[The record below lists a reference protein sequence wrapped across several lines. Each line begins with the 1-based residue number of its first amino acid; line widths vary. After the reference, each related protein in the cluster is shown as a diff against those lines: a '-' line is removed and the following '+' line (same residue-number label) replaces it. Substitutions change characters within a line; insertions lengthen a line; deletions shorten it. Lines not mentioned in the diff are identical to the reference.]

1 MGTKGESLERAGVIT
16 KSMSKWASPIV
27 IVPKKSALREPLKRR
42 LCVDFRKVNELQ
54 QEVITAGNTKGQIS
68 IHPLPKIDEMYAK
81 LKGAKVFSAID
92 LRNGY
97 HHIAL
102 GKSSRAKTAFVTP
115 FGKYKFLMVPFGLA
129 QAPAYFQLLMNKV
142 LKGLKF
148 TMTYLDD
155 IIIFSQDE
163 LQHLEH
169 LEIVFS
175 HLQEA
180 GLKMKCSKCDFFK
193 SEIHYLGHLISPEG
207 ISLLPN
213 KLDSIKHMPVPNSA
227 KEIKQF
233 LGLTGYYRKF
243 VPRFADISRPLT
255 TLMKKDVKFEW
266 TSACQK
272 SFELL
277 KEALCGEPVLKYAE
291 TSKPYTLYT
300 DASKFGWAGV
310 LTQPH
315 MTIIDGKST
324 TTDHPV
330 TFVSGL
336 FRGSQLNW
344 AALMKEAFA
353 IYMSVKK
360 LSFYL
365 TDAQILLRSDHKPLE
380 KFLLK
385 NTLNSKVNNWA
396 MELEA
401 FNIQFDYIK
410 GSNNI
415 LVDTLSRL
423 IAIDPDTPTT
433 PEEPGY
439 EFGYAIFEEF
449 PKVQTKTYEVNEVI
463 VVTNK
468 IMKNDPELQN
478 SLQCIENPIA
488 PQRLK
493 KLQQQDTN
501 IETSKFKLQNNRLDK
516 EYYSLDENELLTRK
530 VIDGGH
536 EFHAIYLPSVLI
548 FQVLQTAHDDLGHNG
563 FPRTYAAL
571 K

>member
-1 MGTKGESLERAGVIT
+1 
-16 KSMSKWASPIV
+16 MSKWASPIV
-27 IVPKKSALREPLKRR
+27 VVPKKSVPGKPPKRR

-54 QEVITAGNTKGQIS
+54 QEVITAGKTKGQIS
-68 IHPLPKIDEMYAK
+68 IHPLLKIDEMYVK
-81 LKGAKVFSAID
+81 LKGAKVFSTID
-92 LRNGY
+92 LRSGY

-102 GKSSRAKTAFVTP
+102 GKSSRAKIAFVMP
-115 FGKYKFLMVPFGLA
+115 FGKYEFLMVPFGLA

-175 HLQEA
+175 HLREA
-180 GLKMKCSKCDFFK
+180 GLKMKRSKCDFFK

-207 ISLLPN
+207 ISPLPN
-213 KLDSIKHMPVPNSA
+213 KLDSIRHMPVPNSA

-255 TLMKKDVKFEW
+255 TLTKKDMKFEW

-277 KEALCGEPVLKYAE
+277 KEALCGEPVLKYAD

-300 DASKFGWAGV
+300 DASKYGWAGV

-315 MTIIDGKST
+315 TSTIDGKST

-330 TFVSGL
+330 AFVSEL
-336 FRGSQLNW
+336 FRGSQLNG
-344 AALMKEAFA
+344 AALTKEAFT

-360 LSFYL
+360 LLFYL

-385 NTLNSKVNNWA
+385 NSLNSKVNNWA

-415 LVDTLSRL
+415 LADTLSRL
-423 IAIDPDTPTT
+423 ISIDPDTPTM

-449 PKVQTKTYEVNEVI
+449 LKVQTKTYEINEVI
-463 VVTNK
+463 VGMDTE
-468 IMKNDPELQN
+468 IIKNDPELQN
-478 SLQCIENPIA
+478 SLQCIKTPIA
-488 PQRLK
+488 PQRLR
-493 KLQQQDTN
+493 KLQQQDPN
-501 IETSKFKLQNNRLDK
+501 IEILKCKLQNNRLDK
-516 EYYSLDENELLTRK
+516 EYYSLDENELMTRK

-536 EFHAIYLPSVLI
+536 EFRAIYLPSILI
-548 FQVLQTAHDDLGHNG
+548 FQVLRTAHDDLGHNG